1 MKTSTPRDNIH
12 MSWRTLDG
20 FNKAI
25 NCFISPREPG
35 KTTASWYGKIW
46 RRYKKYGLPWIYL
59 VRQSVEITEALIES
73 IRGNIT
79 KFANNVP
86 EFEYNK
92 GAFKDGIVDVK
103 IEGKIFFRIVSLS
116 IPLRRIKLAVLQNLD
131 GVFADEYIIDPRTGE
146 KYQPNEG
153 FKIKEAYTTWRREAK
168 GVLKFY
174 FSANF
179 YSLYNPLFV
188 ELGVNVA
195 ELKKGEVWTNDLIAV
210 EWVVLTP
217 ELRAKLLKEN
227 PLYQFDEDYNNYAL
241 EGGAINDKHIKLGE
255 LPQNFS
261 LKFIFKAQ
269 GRYIGVFKNNI
280 YSEDSDRF
288 FCKFITDFSKY
299 RTIYCYE
306 FEELIE
312 RAIVMSLDERLRLQK
327 FKEAFRER
335 KIAFENV
342 NVYYFIEEIYKN
354 I

>member
-1 MKTSTPRDNIH
+1 MKYNTKIYFN
-12 MSWRTLDG
+12 WRRLDG
-20 FNKAI
+20 YPQPFKFAGG
-25 NCFISPREPG
+25 PREPG

-46 RRYKKYGLPWIYL
+46 NRYKKYKRPWIYL

-79 KFANNVP
+79 KFEDNIP
-86 EFEYNK
+86 EFNYNK

-103 IEGKIFFRIVSLS
+103 IEGEIFFRIVSLS
-116 IPLRRIKLAVLQNLD
+116 IPLRRIKLAVLQDLD

-153 FKIKEAYTTWRREAK
+153 FKIKEAYTTWRREAN

-179 YSLYNPLFV
+179 YSLFNPLFV
-188 ELGVNVA
+188 ELGVNVS

-210 EWVVLTP
+210 EWVTLSP
-217 ELRAKLLKEN
+217 ELREKLLKEN
-227 PLYQFDEDYNNYAL
+227 PLYKFDEDYNNYAL
-241 EGGAINDKHIKLGE
+241 EGGAINDSHIKLGS

-269 GRYIGVFKNNI
+269 NRYIGVYKNNI
-280 YSEDSDRF
+280 YSEDTDRF
-288 FCKFITDFSKY
+288 FCKFISDFSKY

-312 RAIVMSLDERLRLQK
+312 RAVIMSLDERQRLVK

-335 KIAFENV
+335 KIAFEDI

>member
-1 MKTSTPRDNIH
+1 MACKYDEKIYFT
-12 MSWRTLDG
+12 WRRLDG
-20 FNKAI
+20 YPQPFKFAGG
-25 NCFISPREPG
+25 PREPG

-46 RRYKKYGLPWIYL
+46 RRWKKSGAPWIYL

-86 EFEYNK
+86 EFEYTK

-103 IEGKIFFRIVSLS
+103 VDGRIFFRIVSLS

-131 GVFADEYIIDPRTGE
+131 GVFADEYIIDPRSDE
-146 KYQPNEG
+146 KYQHNEG

-188 ELGVNVA
+188 ELGVNVS
-195 ELKKGEVWTNDLIAV
+195 ELRKGEVWTNDLIAV

-241 EGGAINDKHIKLGE
+241 EGGAINDKHIKLGS

-269 GRYIGVFKNNI
+269 GRYIGVYRNNI

-288 FCKFITDFSKY
+288 FCRFINDFSKY

-312 RAIVMSLDERLRLQK
+312 RAVVMSLDERLRLQR
-327 FKEAFRER
+327 FKESFRER
-335 KIAFENV
+335 KVAFEDI

>member
-1 MKTSTPRDNIH
+1 MKLDNKIYFN
-12 MSWRTLDG
+12 WRRLDG
-20 FNKAI
+20 YPQPFKFAGG
-25 NCFISPREPG
+25 PREPG
-35 KTTASWYGKIW
+35 KTTASWSGKIW
-46 RRYKKYGLPWIYL
+46 PRYQKLKRPWIYL

-73 IRGNIT
+73 IRGYIT
-79 KFANNVP
+79 KFYDDVP
-86 EFEYNK
+86 EFKYNK
-92 GAFKDGIVDVK
+92 GSFKDGIVDIK
-103 IEGKIFFRIVSLS
+103 IDKDIFFRIVSLS
-116 IPLRRIKLAVLQNLD
+116 IPLRRIKLAVLKDLD
-131 GVFADEYIIDPRTGE
+131 GVFADEYIIDPRSDE

-153 FKIKEAYTTWRREAK
+153 FKIKEAYTTWRREAN

-188 ELGVNVA
+188 ELGVDVSA
-195 ELKKGEVWTNDLIAV
+195 LRKGEVWTNDLIAI
-210 EWVVLTP
+210 EWVTLTP
-217 ELRAKLLKEN
+217 ELREKLLRDN
-227 PLYQFDEDYNNYAL
+227 PLYKFDEDYNNYAL
-241 EGGAINDKHIKLGE
+241 EGSAINDRNIKLSS

-269 GRYIGVFKNNI
+269 NRFIGIYRNNS
-280 YSEDSDRF
+280 YRDDEDKF
-288 FCKFITDFSKY
+288 FCRFITDFSRY

-312 RAIVMSLDERLRLQK
+312 RAIVMSIDERMRLQR

-335 KIAFENV
+335 KVAFEDI

>member
-1 MKTSTPRDNIH
+1 MAVKYDESIYFT
-12 MSWRTLDG
+12 WRRLDG
-20 FNKAI
+20 YPQPFKFAGG
-25 NCFISPREPG
+25 PREPG

-46 RRYKKYGLPWIYL
+46 RRYKKLKRPWIYF
-59 VRQSVEITEALIES
+59 VRQSVEISEALIES

-86 EFEYNK
+86 EFEYTK

-103 IEGKIFFRIVSLS
+103 IEGQIFFRIVSLS
-116 IPLRRIKLAVLQNLD
+116 IPLARIKKAVLQNLD
-131 GVFADEYIIDPRTGE
+131 GAFADEYVIDPRSGE

-153 FKIKEAYTTWRREAK
+153 FKIKEAYTTWRREVK

-179 YSLYNPLFV
+179 YSLYNPLFI
-188 ELGVNVA
+188 ELGVDVNA
-195 ELKKGEVWTNDLIAV
+195 LRKGEVWTNDLIAV

-217 ELRAKLLKEN
+217 QLREKLLREN
-227 PLYQFDEDYNNYAL
+227 PLYKFDEEYSNYAL
-241 EGGAINDKHIKLGE
+241 EGEAINDKHIKIGS

-269 GRYIGVFKNNI
+269 NKYIGVFKNNI
-280 YSEDSDRF
+280 YDENSDRF
-288 FCKFITDFSKY
+288 FCKFIKDFSRY

-306 FEELIE
+306 FDELVE
-312 RAIVMSLDERLRLQK
+312 RAVVMSLEERLRLQK
-327 FKEAFRER
+327 FKDAFRER
-335 KIAFENV
+335 KIAFEDI